1 MSQAQK
7 TNSKEMEQL
16 KELKTLLS
24 KKLGMKEV
32 DFDLYVID
40 ATNQILGRMASN
52 IVKLMKGS
60 MKTGKWPVIFI
71 INSEKAVIS
80 GPRERVVKGYHLLFT
95 VKTKWNPEK
104 QGIRRPRN
112 PARIVKRTIR
122 GMLPKNYLGKL
133 MYRSILAYVGNP
145 VGLQKFV
152 SEEAKSFSKE
162 GVKTVSFKD
171 ADVSR
176 LKGDY
181 VTVLE
186 LAKLMGWNNG

>member
-7 TNSKEMEQL
+7 SSSKEMEQL
-16 KELKTLLS
+16 KELKALVS
-24 KKLGMKEV
+24 EKLGMKEV
-32 DFDLYVID
+32 GFDLYVVD

-60 MKTGKWPVIFI
+60 MKAGKWPVVFI

-122 GMLPKNYLGKL
+122 GMLPKNYLGRL

-145 VGLQKFV
+145 VGLQKFIN
-152 SEEAKSFSKE
+152 EEAKSFSKD

-171 ADVSR
+171 ADMSR

>member
-7 TNSKEMEQL
+7 SSSKEMEQL
-16 KELKTLLS
+16 KELKALVS

-32 DFDLYVID
+32 DFDLYVVD

-52 IVKLMKGS
+52 IVKTMKS
-60 MKTGKWPVIFI
+60 SIKAGKWPVVFI

-80 GPRERVVKGYHLLFT
+80 GPKERVVKGYHLLFT

-122 GMLPKNYLGKL
+122 GMLPKNYLGRL

-145 VGLQKFV
+145 VGLQKFIN
-152 SEEAKSFSKE
+152 EEVKSLSKD

>member
-1 MSQAQK
+1 MSQAPK
-7 TNSKEMEQL
+7 TNTKETEQL
-16 KELKTLLS
+16 KELKALVS

-32 DFDLYVID
+32 DFDLYVVD
-40 ATNQILGRMASN
+40 ATNQILGRMATN
-52 IVKLMKGS
+52 IVKTMKS
-60 MKTGKWPVIFI
+60 SIKAGKWPVIFV

-95 VKTKWNPEK
+95 VKTKWNPER

-122 GMLPKNYLGKL
+122 GMLPKNYLGRL
-133 MYRSILAYVGNP
+133 MYKSILAYVGNP
-145 VGLQKFV
+145 TGLQKFIN
-152 SEEAKSFSKE
+152 EEAKSFSKE
-162 GVKTVSFKD
+162 GIKTVSFKD